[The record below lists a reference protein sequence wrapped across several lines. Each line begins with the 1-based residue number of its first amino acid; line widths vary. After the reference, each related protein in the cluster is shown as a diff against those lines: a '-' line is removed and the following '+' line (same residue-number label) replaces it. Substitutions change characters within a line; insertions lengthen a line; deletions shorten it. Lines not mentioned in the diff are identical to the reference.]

1 MKIKLIDK
9 EKPITEMFCFKFKGY
24 DSTLIETIN
33 SGKQVEVE
41 RIPKKALEYVEEIKK
56 QPKKSKGE
64 LSWLFQH
71 QPIRQKNFK
80 F

>member
-1 MKIKLIDK
+1 MKIKLTNK
-9 EKPITEMFCFKFKGY
+9 ENPITEMFCFKFRGY

-33 SGKQVEVE
+33 SGKQVEVA

-64 LSWLFQH
+64 
-71 QPIRQKNFK
+71 
-80 F
+80 

>member
-9 EKPITEMFCFKFKGY
+9 EKPITEMFCFKFRGY

-56 QPKKSKGE
+56 QTKKSKGD
-64 LSWLFQH
+64 
-71 QPIRQKNFK
+71 
-80 F
+80 

>member
-9 EKPITEMFCFKFKGY
+9 EKPIAKMFCFKFKGY

-41 RIPKKALEYVEEIKK
+41 RIPKRALEYVEEVKK
-56 QPKKSKGE
+56 QTKISKGE
-64 LSWLFQH
+64 
-71 QPIRQKNFK
+71 
-80 F
+80 

>member
-1 MKIKLIDK
+1 MKVKLKDK
-9 EKPITEMFCFKFKGY
+9 ENPITEMFCFKFKGY

-56 QPKKSKGE
+56 QTKKKGD
-64 LSWLFQH
+64 
-71 QPIRQKNFK
+71 
-80 F
+80 

>member
-1 MKIKLIDK
+1 MYALRQHRLGEYMKIKLIDK
-9 EKPITEMFCFKFKGY
+9 EKPITEMFCFKHKGY

-41 RIPKKALEYVEEIKK
+41 RIPKKALEYVEEVKK

-64 LSWLFQH
+64 
-71 QPIRQKNFK
+71 
-80 F
+80 